1 MKNKSKENPTCTGRS
16 VKQTLRF
23 LLCIALLLAVPKAG
37 AQDVWDGKPDK
48 SWYTDDSQEDD
59 GVYHIKTAAELA
71 GMAELVN
78 GGYDFCDK
86 TVMLDADIVLN
97 ETDGWEN

>member
-48 SWYTDDSQEDD
+48 SWYTDDPQEDD

-71 GMAELVN
+71 GLAELVN
-78 GGYDFCDK
+78 GG
-86 TVMLDADIVLN
+86 V
-97 ETDGWEN
+97 

>member
-48 SWYTDDSQEDD
+48 SWYTDDSQEDELFQMIIGGD
-59 GVYHIKTAAELA
+59 GRA
-71 GMAELVN
+71 GEWRV
-78 GGYDFCDK
+78 
-86 TVMLDADIVLN
+86 
-97 ETDGWEN
+97 